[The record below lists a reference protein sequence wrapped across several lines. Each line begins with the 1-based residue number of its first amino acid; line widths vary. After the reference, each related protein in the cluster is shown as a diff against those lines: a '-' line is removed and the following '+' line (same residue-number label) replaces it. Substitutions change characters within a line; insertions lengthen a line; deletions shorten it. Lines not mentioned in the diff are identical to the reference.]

1 MLFGFDLSQY
11 GAPLLNGAKLTVGVT
26 LVSMVLAL
34 LLAVPLTLPRLA
46 APRKS
51 ILGRILGLCAQVYV
65 EIMRGTPLI
74 LLIFYI
80 FYVLPFAGLT
90 LSPLVA
96 GVMALSLS
104 YAAYCSEL
112 YRAGI
117 GAIPITQT
125 EAAYA
130 LGMSRRLTLW
140 RIVLPQAIRPTIPGL
155 GNYFLT
161 MFKDTALLST
171 IGVVELMFRANL
183 IASNTFQ
190 YTQAYTAAMILY
202 LVIAFPASRL
212 VKRLERRYHV
222 DVF

>member
-1 MLFGFDLSQY
+1 MLFGFDIDQY
-11 GAPLLNGAKLTVGVT
+11 GPPLLRGAELTIGVT
-26 LVSMVLAL
+26 LLSMALAL

-46 APRKS
+46 AARRS
-51 ILGRILGLCAQVYV
+51 VFGRILGVCAQAYV
-65 EIMRGTPLI
+65 EVMRGTPLI

-80 FYVLPFAGLT
+80 YYVLPYIGLT

-96 GVMALSLS
+96 GVTALSLS
-104 YAAYCSEL
+104 YASYCSEL

-117 GAIPITQT
+117 GAVPTTQT

-140 RIVLPQAIRPTIPGL
+140 RIVLPQAVRPTIPGL
-155 GNYFLT
+155 GNYLLT

-190 YTQAYTAAMILY
+190 YSQAYTAAMILY

-212 VKRLERRYHV
+212 VKRLERRFHV
-222 DVF
+222 DAF